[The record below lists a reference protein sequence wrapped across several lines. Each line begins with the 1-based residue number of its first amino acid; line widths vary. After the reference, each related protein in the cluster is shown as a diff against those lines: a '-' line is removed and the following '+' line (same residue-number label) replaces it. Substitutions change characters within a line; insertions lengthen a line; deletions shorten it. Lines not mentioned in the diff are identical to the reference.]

1 MDRCAISN
9 CIVYFFRDGIRQGR
23 LYLEGGD
30 VTECSEMYKE
40 VCPTH
45 LWNAHVLKTKGDI
58 YDNALGHDYTIN
70 DQQNIFRNLRF
81 P

>member
-1 MDRCAISN
+1 
-9 CIVYFFRDGIRQGR
+9 
-23 LYLEGGD
+23 
-30 VTECSEMYKE
+30 MYKE